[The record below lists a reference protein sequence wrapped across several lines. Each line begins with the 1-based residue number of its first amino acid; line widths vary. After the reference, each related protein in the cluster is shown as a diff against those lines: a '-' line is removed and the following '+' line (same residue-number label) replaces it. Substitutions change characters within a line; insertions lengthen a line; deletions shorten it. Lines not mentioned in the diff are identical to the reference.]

1 MISVH
6 HDRSTDQVYVM
17 NAETHVVVAF
27 LIFIYTMYSQ
37 TGSMI
42 AKSLDEQRD
51 AVFKQLKAVDESLL
65 TDLKASITANEK
77 VLELESDVASIFKL
91 TDDLQVAQADV
102 KNYTE
107 EHKYREAIVRKL
119 DSLVSMEE
127 AASAAIRRRMLTAV
141 KDDVVSFFSKDK
153 VAKDKALAQAIAVL
167 MAGQS
172 GKMGKDVVGE
182 AFGSAIKSYREK
194 YSKLPAGSDEILVAL
209 ENDMKAV
216 ATAPTVEATGGNVY
230 EAFPILKKK

>member
-1 MISVH
+1 
-6 HDRSTDQVYVM
+6 M

-65 TDLKASITANEK
+65 LDLKASIKANEK
-77 VLELESDVASIFKL
+77 VLELESDVESIFKL

-107 EHKYREAIVRKL
+107 DHKYRDAIVKKL
-119 DSLVSMEE
+119 DSLVTMEE
-127 AASAAIRRRMLTAV
+127 AATAAIRKRMLTTV
-141 KDDVVSFFSKDK
+141 KDDVVSMF
-153 VAKDKALAQAIAVL
+153 AKDKAAKEKALSQAIAVL
-167 MAGQS
+167 MAGPTA
-172 GKMGKDVVGE
+172 KMGKDVVGE

-194 YSKLPAGSDEILVAL
+194 YAKLPAGSDEILVAL
-209 ENDMKAV
+209 ENDMKSV
-216 ATAPTVEATGGNVY
+216 ASAPVVEATGGNVY